1 MNINDKDFYDFKLKI
16 ELIKQ
21 YKEQK
26 NLLKKNKNNI
36 FKILK
41 LEDFEIRHSNFLCWL
56 LDFNRNIDLATMFI
70 KRFLKRLKFED
81 NDIENLVN
89 NVMLNPE
96 KNYEVT
102 REEENKDLLIKF
114 LDKKII
120 IVIENKIYST
130 EGIDQLKKYY
140 NDIKYGKYKDF
151 ESKFVYLTINGDLPL
166 QEFDRLHWQSF
177 SYKEIKDILT
187 DITKDHCYKNLD
199 GNVRMIIEDYIYILD
214 EKTESTMD
222 RVKEYFKL
230 YEKNKDIMVEIS
242 KYVPQIAERA
252 EIEKTYL
259 KNNFSFNLESEKQC
273 IYIEF
278 KIKEIEDV
286 MIKNN
291 LPNDLFTAVISNEP
305 YNKCMFIIEMSKD
318 SDFYKSFVKDFRNN
332 FGISELKERNGNF
345 VHLYSHTFVV
355 SKNENGSY
363 KTEQEFK
370 DRISMAL
377 KEFFENKDSE
387 YFKIINYIKN
397 YDFNNIK

>member
-130 EGIDQLKKYY
+130 EGIDQLKK
-140 NDIKYGKYKDF
+140 
-151 ESKFVYLTINGDLPL
+151 
-166 QEFDRLHWQSF
+166 
-177 SYKEIKDILT
+177 IL
-187 DITKDHCYKNLD
+187 
-199 GNVRMIIEDYIYILD
+199 
-214 EKTESTMD
+214 
-222 RVKEYFKL
+222 
-230 YEKNKDIMVEIS
+230 
-242 KYVPQIAERA
+242 
-252 EIEKTYL
+252 
-259 KNNFSFNLESEKQC
+259 
-273 IYIEF
+273 
-278 KIKEIEDV
+278 
-286 MIKNN
+286 
-291 LPNDLFTAVISNEP
+291 
-305 YNKCMFIIEMSKD
+305 
-318 SDFYKSFVKDFRNN
+318 
-332 FGISELKERNGNF
+332 
-345 VHLYSHTFVV
+345 
-355 SKNENGSY
+355 
-363 KTEQEFK
+363 
-370 DRISMAL
+370 
-377 KEFFENKDSE
+377 
-387 YFKIINYIKN
+387 
-397 YDFNNIK
+397 